1 MTKTLAAIL
10 ALAALTTAA
19 QAQVTMQP
27 DGGVSCPGAYYAQ
40 RLDGRLV
47 IVCPPPP
54 VSPEAS
60 KQFGREWQERQDAND
75 ARWEAD
81 RKGRRCQEIPRP
93 SFCN

>member
-1 MTKTLAAIL
+1 MIRAAL
-10 ALAALTTAA
+10 MAAVALATVAAA

-54 VSPEAS
+54 VSGKESAE
-60 KQFGREWQERQDAND
+60 FGREWQARQDAD
-75 ARWEAD
+75 AARWEAD
-81 RKGRRCQEIPRP
+81 RKGRRCREIPRP
-93 SFCN
+93 AFCN